1 VTAGVTQRCT
11 FATLWAMKPTLLV
24 LAAGMGSRYGG
35 VKQIDP
41 VGPSGEAII
50 DYSLYDAIRAGF
62 GKVVFVVRRD
72 IESDVRDFFAGKFD
86 GQLEAEYVIQDL
98 KDVPD
103 GFAVPPERSKPWGT
117 GHAVLAAR
125 DVMDTPFAV
134 INGDDFYGRPALTA
148 MAEYLQKQT
157 NDETDYAMV
166 GYRLDRTLSENG
178 TVSRGIVTED
188 SGGWLVSI
196 EEHTRIR
203 PDGDGVVSLDDND
216 DVRAVFT
223 GAEATSMNLFGFTPA
238 VMGQFRREFS
248 SFLQDFGGEA
258 KREFYIPYA
267 MNLLK
272 EKGEARMKVL
282 KSDSQWFGVTY
293 REDRPDVVSRIQNLV
308 ADGVYPASLWE

>member
-1 VTAGVTQRCT
+1 
-11 FATLWAMKPTLLV
+11 MKPTLLV

-50 DYSLYDAIRAGF
+50 DYSIYDAIRAGF

-72 IESDVRDFFAGKFD
+72 IENDVREFFAGKFEEV
-86 GQLEAEYVIQDL
+86 LPAEYVIQDL
-98 KDVPD
+98 QDVPD
-103 GFAVPPERSKPWGT
+103 GFSVPSGRSKPWGT

-125 DVMDTPFAV
+125 DVVDTPFAV

-148 MAEYLQKQT
+148 MAEYLQKQI

-178 TVSRGIVTED
+178 TVSRGIVSED
-188 SGGWLVSI
+188 ARGWLVSI
-196 EEHTRIR
+196 EEHTRLR
-203 PDGDGVVSLDDND
+203 PDGDGVVSLDDAD
-216 DVRAVFT
+216 GVRDTFS

-238 VMGQFRREFS
+238 VMGQFQREFAT
-248 SFLQDFGGEA
+248 FLKAFGGEA

-293 REDRPDVVSRIQNLV
+293 KEDRPDVVVRIENLV
-308 ADGVYPASLWE
+308 AEGVYPASLWG